1 MVRKV
6 NFAFYKALNGHPIS
20 GAENVVD
27 SNIKCIGMIG
37 DGGSVA
43 TLAEAVGKLLAD
55 NPVSIGDGTVVEV
68 AAKDD
73 GTALRGRRVQEAVD
87 VGGHA
92 IGLRCS
98 HSGGLGKS
106 VDEFA

>member
-1 MVRKV
+1 M
-6 NFAFYKALNGHPIS
+6 
-20 GAENVVD
+20 VD

-43 TLAEAVGKLLAD
+43 ALAEAVGKLLAD
-55 NPVSIGDGTVVEV
+55 NPMSIGDGTVVEV
-68 AAKDD
+68 AAEDD
-73 GTALRGRRVQEAVD
+73 GTAVRGRRVQEAVD

-98 HSGGLGKS
+98 HTGGLSKP
-106 VDEFA
+106 VDEFS